1 MCIKILSFVEILK
14 DKQTPCSLQRNK
26 KTKNA
31 VRHSKNKSW
40 SFNGKYVNKDLHI
53 FVRCN

>member
-1 MCIKILSFVEILK
+1 MLSFVEIFK